1 MIHAIMKTMRNIS
14 VIGVLFCLC
23 SLSSCYNYRNTGLL
37 QEKNKNLPVYEQTEY
52 TPYKIRVNDELIYR
66 LITKDE
72 TLAKV
77 ISSGSVGNL
86 NYTTS
91 YRVNSDGTVD
101 FPFLDSVE
109 VAGKTIPEA
118 ESEVCRRYKEL
129 IPDAEVKLALGNK
142 TFTVIGDIGSGVFS
156 VYKDKL
162 TIFQALAMSGDLSL
176 SGDRKHVRIIR
187 ERNGKPEIL
196 EFDIRPNSIIESKY
210 YYVYPNDVIY
220 VQRSKGSFYKMN
232 TYSSFIGLITS
243 SLSLLITVLYYIK

>member
-1 MIHAIMKTMRNIS
+1 MRTMRSIY
-14 VIGVLFCLC
+14 VAGVLLCLC
-23 SLSSCYNYRNTGLL
+23 ALSSCYNYRNTGLL
-37 QEKNKNLPVYEQTEY
+37 QERNKSLPVYDKTEY
-52 TPYKIRVNDELIYR
+52 TLYRIRVNDELIYR

-77 ISSGSVGNL
+77 IASGGNSYNL
-86 NYTTS
+86 NYNTS
-91 YRVNSDGTVD
+91 YKVNSDGTVD
-101 FPFLDSVE
+101 LPFLDSVE
-109 VAGKTIPEA
+109 VVGKTLPEA
-118 ESEVCRRYKEL
+118 EAEVCRRYKEL

-142 TFTVIGDIGSGVFS
+142 TFTVIGDIGSGVFN
-156 VYKDKL
+156 VYKEKL
-162 TIFQALAMSGDLSL
+162 TIFQALAMSGDLAL

-187 ERNGKPEIL
+187 ETNGKPEIL

>member
-1 MIHAIMKTMRNIS
+1 MKSLRSIHI
-14 VIGVLFCLC
+14 IGLFFCLC
-23 SLSSCYNYRNTGLL
+23 TMSSCYNYRNTGLL
-37 QEKNKNLPVYEQTEY
+37 QEKNKSLPMYEKAEY
-52 TPYKIRVNDELIYR
+52 VPYKIRVNDEIIYR

-77 ISSGSVGNL
+77 ISSGN
-86 NYTTS
+86 NNINNTTS
-91 YRVNSDGTVD
+91 YRVNSDGTID
-101 FPFLDSVE
+101 LPFLDSVA
-109 VAGKTIPEA
+109 VVGKTIPEA
-118 ESEVCRRYKEL
+118 EAEVCRRYKEL

-162 TIFQALAMSGDLSL
+162 TIFQALAMSGDLAL

-187 ERNGKPEIL
+187 ETDGKPEIL
-196 EFDIRPNSIIESKY
+196 EFDIRPNSIIDSKY

-243 SLSLLITVLYYIK
+243 SLSLLVTVLYYIK

>member
-1 MIHAIMKTMRNIS
+1 MKKRRNIYII
-14 VIGVLFCLC
+14 VATCCVCL
-23 SLSSCYNYRNTGLL
+23 LSSCYNYRNTGLL
-37 QEKNKNLPVYEQTEY
+37 QEKNKSLPVYEKTEY
-52 TPYKIRVNDELIYR
+52 VPYKIRVNDELIYR
-66 LITKDE
+66 LITRDE

-77 ISSGSVGNL
+77 ISSGGSSYNL
-86 NYTTS
+86 NYTNS
-91 YRVNSDGTVD
+91 YKVNSDGTVD
-101 FPFLDSVE
+101 LPFLDSVV
-109 VAGKTIPEA
+109 VAGKTVAEA
-118 ESEVCRRYKEL
+118 EAEVCRRYREL

-142 TFTVIGDIGSGVFS
+142 TFTVIGDIGTGVFN

-162 TIFQALAMSGDLSL
+162 TIFQALSMSGDLAL

-187 ERNGKPEIL
+187 ETNGKPEIL

>member
-1 MIHAIMKTMRNIS
+1 MSSMRKIYIL
-14 VIGVLFCLC
+14 VTACLMC
-23 SLSSCYNYRNTGLL
+23 SMSSCYNYRNTGLL
-37 QEKNKNLPVYEQTEY
+37 QEKNKSLPVYERADY
-52 TPYKIRVNDELIYR
+52 VPYKIRVNDELIYR
-66 LITKDE
+66 LITRDE

-77 ISSGSVGNL
+77 ISSGGNSYNL

-91 YRVNSDGTVD
+91 YKVNSDGTVD

-109 VAGKTIPEA
+109 VAGKTIAEA
-118 ESEVCRRYKEL
+118 ENEVRRRYREL

-162 TIFQALAMSGDLSL
+162 TIFQALSMSGDLAL

-187 ERNGKPEIL
+187 ESDGKPEIL